1 MTNTKKRFISM
12 IQSVLCVFSLS
23 GCTDDSVSQIDNIS
37 EQSNINFET
46 EDIVVRTTT
55 TPIITS
61 QAATNTTTN
70 TTTTTATT
78 TTTTVTTATTTT
90 TTTTVVT
97 TTTTTTTPTS
107 TSTTPS
113 TAVSSTQTWW
123 VPASQSE
130 IVTTTAVYTEPA
142 TENIQPLPEYLQS
155 VVDYYKSAYPGMH
168 IGVGLFSLDGKKGYV
183 YNGDEEISGGCTVK
197 AAFALFVL
205 KTCQDQKINI
215 WSEELEYKYG
225 MKNNG
230 SGQIKYADYGTKY
243 TIAQLLSLLLGI
255 SDNTAYNILAQKFT
269 LTEFQ
274 KFLNSIDGQK
284 LKGFQYGNAS
294 VNQRLNEWV
303 AILEYINAGELYSQ
317 SLYNFMHNTQG
328 SYIINGMSGYHDY
341 LHKSGSSSGT
351 FYNSASDVAV
361 VDNSY
366 IAIVMT
372 EDYVTGYCRQN
383 VAKGWGTYVEK
394 YVTSIGGPQN
404 LF

>member
-1 MTNTKKRFISM
+1 M
-12 IQSVLCVFSLS
+12 
-23 GCTDDSVSQIDNIS
+23 
-37 EQSNINFET
+37 EFET
-46 EDIVVRTTT
+46 
-55 TPIITS
+55 
-61 QAATNTTTN
+61 
-70 TTTTTATT
+70 
-78 TTTTVTTATTTT
+78 
-90 TTTTVVT
+90 
-97 TTTTTTTPTS
+97 
-107 TSTTPS
+107 
-113 TAVSSTQTWW
+113 SSFL
-123 VPASQSE
+123 
-130 IVTTTAVYTEPA
+130 
-142 TENIQPLPEYLQS
+142 EN
-155 VVDYYKSAYPGMH
+155 
-168 IGVGLFSLDGKKGYV
+168 F
-183 YNGDEEISGGCTVK
+183 
-197 AAFALFVL
+197 
-205 KTCQDQKINI
+205 
-215 WSEELEYKYG
+215 
-225 MKNNG
+225 
-230 SGQIKYADYGTKY
+230 
-243 TIAQLLSLLLGI
+243 GI

-284 LKGFQYGNAS
+284 LNGLQYGDAS

-394 YVTSIGGPQN
+394 YVTNIGGPQN